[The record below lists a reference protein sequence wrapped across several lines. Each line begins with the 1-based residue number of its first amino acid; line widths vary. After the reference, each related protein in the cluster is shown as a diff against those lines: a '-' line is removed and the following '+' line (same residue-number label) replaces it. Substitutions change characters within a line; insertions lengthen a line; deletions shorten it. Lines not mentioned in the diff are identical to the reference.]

1 MLDLVTDFDK
11 DATLTYDILHDPNHP
26 VTVLMLQT
34 YSMECFIY
42 KSLNN
47 ASRYGDVSKIDSLG
61 PYAQVMNAIVCIT
74 IKKRDEELD
83 SS

>member
-1 MLDLVTDFDK
+1 MLDLITDFDK
-11 DATLTYDILHDPNHP
+11 DDPLIYKILCDPNHP

-47 ASRYGDVSKIDSLG
+47 ASRYGDFSKVDSLG
-61 PYAQVMNAIVCIT
+61 PYAQVMHTIELFAICKT
-74 IKKRDEELD
+74 GEELD
-83 SS
+83 EE